1 MDFAYLLTSFE
12 GRISRKPYWMGT
24 LLLIAIW
31 IVIIMIA
38 IFGGIGLQGRAVM
51 MGIAVVQ
58 LAILYPSAAL
68 MVKRFHDRNRPSW
81 FAALMLVPIV
91 LQSILNVLGVTGN
104 PLQQN
109 ALDYAFSAYLFVVG
123 IWFFVELGCLR
134 GTVGPNQFGP
144 DPLTVPL
151 AGPGAPVR
159 PY

>member
-1 MDFAYLLTSFE
+1 MDFAYLFTSFE

-31 IVIIMIA
+31 LVIIMMA
-38 IFGGIGLQGRAVM
+38 VFGGMEMQSRTFMLATV
-51 MGIAVVQ
+51 VVQ
-58 LAILYPSAAL
+58 LAMLYPSAAL

-81 FAALMLVPIV
+81 FAGLMLVPVV
-91 LQSILNVLGVTGN
+91 LQSVCSLLGLTGN

-109 ALDYAFSAYLFVVG
+109 ALDYAFAAYLFVVG
-123 IWFFVELGCLR
+123 IWFFIELGCLR
-134 GTVGPNQFGP
+134 GTAGPNQFGP
-144 DPLTVPL
+144 DPLMMPL